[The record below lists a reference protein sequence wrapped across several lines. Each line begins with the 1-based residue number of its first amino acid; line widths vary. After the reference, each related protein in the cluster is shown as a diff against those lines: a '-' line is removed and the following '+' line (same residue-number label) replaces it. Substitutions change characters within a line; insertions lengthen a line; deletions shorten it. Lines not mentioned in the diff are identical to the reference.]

1 MALSWRCQR
10 EDDKERQI
18 SLMLTVNTKALHLW
32 KLNLWCLWRKHATS
46 GRVYEAGNT
55 MARSGDYT
63 KFTKKQKEMVIKM
76 TRIHNVIVL
85 AKNDVITVMK
95 LMTNKLGEW

>member
-1 MALSWRCQR
+1 
-10 EDDKERQI
+10 
-18 SLMLTVNTKALHLW
+18 
-32 KLNLWCLWRKHATS
+32 
-46 GRVYEAGNT
+46 

-63 KFTKKQKEMVIKM
+63 KFTKRRKEMVIKM

-95 LMTNKLGEW
+95 LMTNKLGE